1 MNKPTFDTAQ
11 PSALFSASV
20 SDAVPRSVMAIS
32 NAEFDRQ
39 HLWHPYTS
47 LTRPLPCYEVAS
59 ADGVHLTLSDGRQ
72 IIDGMSSWW
81 ACLHGYNVPELN
93 AAAHAQLAKMS
104 HVMFGGLT
112 HQPAIELC
120 RALSEILPSG
130 LDRFFLADSGSVS
143 VEVAL
148 KMAIQYWHGKGT
160 PKTLFAAL
168 NKGYHGDTF
177 GAMSVCDP
185 NGGMHSLYKG
195 FLPEHVFIDSP
206 HSHFGG
212 EWDPT
217 DLAPLAQLLKAR
229 HHELAALVLEPIVQ
243 GAGGMCFYHPAFLTG
258 ARQLCDQYDV
268 LLIVDEIAT
277 GFGRTG
283 KLFACEWAGI
293 SPDIMCIGKA
303 LTGGYMTMAA
313 TITTAKVANTI
324 CHGPAGVL
332 MHGPTFMANPLAC
345 AVALAS
351 LKLLQSSPWQA
362 RIHAIETQL
371 KRELAP
377 AQQLSSVKE
386 VRVLGG
392 IGVIELH
399 APLDVALVQAKLV
412 ALGVWIRPFGNLLYV
427 MPPYIITTEQLSQLT
442 RAMVLICEE

>member
-1 MNKPTFDTAQ
+1 MNNSSDSTLVPI
-11 PSALFSASV
+11 AL
-20 SDAVPRSVMAIS
+20 S
-32 NAEFDRQ
+32 NTEFDRQ
-39 HLWHPYTS
+39 HMWHPYTS
-47 LTRPLPCYEVAS
+47 LIRPLPCYQVERAEGVYLQL
-59 ADGVHLTLSDGRQ
+59 ADGTRL
-72 IIDGMSSWW
+72 IDGMSSWW

-93 AAAHAQLAKMS
+93 AAVNEQVTRMS

-112 HQPAIELC
+112 HDPAINLC
-120 RALSEILPSG
+120 RALIDILPTG

-195 FLPEHVFIDSP
+195 FLPEHVFIESP
-206 HSHFGG
+206 HSRFGG
-212 EWDPT
+212 DWNPH
-217 DLAPLAQLLKAR
+217 DLAPLEALLAER

-243 GAGGMCFYHPAFLTG
+243 GAGGMCFYHPEYLKG
-258 ARQLCDQYDV
+258 ARALCSQFGV

-283 KLFACEWAGI
+283 KLFACEWADI
-293 SPDIMCIGKA
+293 APDIMCIGKA

-313 TITTAKVANTI
+313 TMTTQNVANTI
-324 CHGPAGVL
+324 CNGPAGVL

-345 AVALAS
+345 ATAIAS
-351 LKLLQSSPWQA
+351 LKLLLSSPWQT
-362 RIHAIETQL
+362 RIGAIEQQL
-371 KRELAP
+371 TLELAP
-377 AQQLSSVKE
+377 AANLPSVAD

-399 APLDVALVQAKLV
+399 QPLDVATVQQQLV
-412 ALGVWIRPFGNLLYV
+412 AMGVWIRPFGKLLYV
-427 MPPYIITTEQLSQLT
+427 MPPYIITPEQLSQLT
-442 RAMVLICEE
+442 RAMLAVCEAVTAPSI

>member
-1 MNKPTFDTAQ
+1 MTNQ
-11 PSALFSASV
+11 
-20 SDAVPRSVMAIS
+20 
-32 NAEFDRQ
+32 EFDLH

-59 ADGVHLTLSDGRQ
+59 ASGVHLQLKDGRRLV
-72 IIDGMSSWW
+72 DGMSSWW

-93 AAAHAQLAKMS
+93 AAATAQLGKMA

-112 HQPAIELC
+112 HEPAIELC
-120 RALSEILPSG
+120 RALSAILPAG

-160 PKTLFAAL
+160 PKTRFACL
-168 NKGYHGDTF
+168 SRGYHGDTF

-195 FLPEHVFIDSP
+195 FLPEHLFVPQPESTFNDEFNPADLQALEAVFER
-206 HSHFGG
+206 H
-212 EWDPT
+212 
-217 DLAPLAQLLKAR
+217 
-229 HHELAALVLEPIVQ
+229 HHELAAFILEPVVQ
-243 GAGGMCFYHPAFLTG
+243 GAGGMRFYHPDYLKG
-258 ARQLCDQYDV
+258 ARKLCDRYGV
-268 LLIVDEIAT
+268 LLIADEIAT

-293 SPDIMCIGKA
+293 TPDIMCIGKA

-313 TITTAKVANTI
+313 TITTQAVAETI
-324 CHGPAGVL
+324 CNGPAGVL

-351 LKLLQSSPWQA
+351 LKLLLDSPWQQ
-362 RIHAIETQL
+362 RIAAIETQMQQ
-371 KRELAP
+371 ELAP
-377 AQQLSSVKE
+377 ARELDAVAD

-399 APLDVALVQAKLV
+399 EPLKVAEVQKQLVE
-412 ALGVWIRPFGNLLYV
+412 LGVWIRPFGRLFYI
-427 MPPYIITTEQLSQLT
+427 MPPYVIKPEELSRLT
-442 RAMVLICEE
+442 SAMLAVVEHL